1 MDGTLP
7 LSLIVAVTLLSVA
20 VLGFKNKILFK
31 MGVRN
36 FSRRPK
42 ETVIVVIGL
51 LVSTAIISG
60 SLIAGETVNYIIEK
74 ATYDALGTVD
84 ETVAAGGQNFFNYAL
99 YEKLTSDS
107 NVTSRIIGIS
117 PAITSTVPSIDDIT
131 SGITATN
138 AQLHGVNFTYDKE
151 FGSFTLMN
159 GTRTNATDL
168 GSNEVLINN
177 KLAVELNAHIG
188 DKLAVNY
195 VMPGAGF
202 SSHAFTIRYIA
213 QDAGKAQYGL
223 QKTIFMPLEA
233 AQNLVQKPGQ
243 INEIKIS
250 NTGNVE
256 NGVFK
261 SDEVV
266 SAVKQ
271 SLIGASS
278 GTNVM
283 SMKSDLLK
291 QAHDMG
297 TQLSSLF
304 VMLSTFSIIAGVML
318 IINIF
323 VMLAEER
330 KSELGMARAVGMQRR
345 HLIQMFMFEGITYSV
360 LAAAVGS
367 ILGLGIGAGLVN
379 GFNAIFMG
387 GENAMGLTLEL
398 HYSLSDIFN
407 AFLLGVI
414 ITFITIA
421 VASFRISKL
430 NIVEAIRNVTVQE
443 QPRTMKR
450 LMLLGVSLLIAG
462 VISYIVVRSNH
473 IIDVVSPSMVIFGL
487 ALISQQFVS
496 RERSFSRDRVFS
508 IAGVSLVVYLLYLTF
523 SFKDVS
529 FSDAMLVLTLCGLL
543 LVTGVVLIVLFNSNL
558 LLRGLS
564 RSLGRI
570 RSLQA
575 VLKPSIAY
583 PLNKKFRMG
592 MTVMMFALVIFVI
605 VLQSIISVTYRP
617 DMAKE
622 SGGYD
627 VRGFSVAPL
636 ANLTVV
642 QPSSISGG
650 AIGQRSIAPQ
660 DLAEQPTQLSAK
672 VTPLNASKLEYY
684 DGLYRM
690 LVTGVTINN
699 ETIPLRGPPFESIYG
714 IDSNFISHATY
725 KFIDKAKGLN
735 STEDVW
741 RTLSD
746 PHNVV
751 VDSSYQYGS
760 FNNLI
765 KAGDTIEIPVANG
778 TAVLKVV
785 GVLDEMY
792 LHGIFMG
799 KSQMQ
804 QLFPVVA
811 GDSLFL
817 IKVAKGV
824 NPLDITYDL
833 KKGYK
838 VFGMDAK
845 VVHNEVEQ
853 LSQQSQMIFELLEV
867 FLGLGLIIG
876 IASLG
881 AITLRSIVE
890 RRRDIGM
897 MRAMGFQQN
906 QILDVL
912 LIEGL
917 FITTLG
923 TLIGLGTGIVLSYAV
938 YLTYTQMGK
947 VPYNIPSVQLLIIFA
962 VVFAAAIICTM
973 IPARNASRMP
983 PAEAV
988 RYIE

>member
-1 MDGTLP
+1 MDGTLL
-7 LSLIVAVTLLSVA
+7 LSIIVAVMLLSVV
-20 VLGFKNKILFK
+20 VLAFKNKILFK

-42 ETVIVVIGL
+42 ETVIVVVGL

-74 ATYDALGTVD
+74 ATYDALGTID
-84 ETVAAGGQNFFNYAL
+84 ETVTAGGQNFFNYAV

-107 NVTSRIIGIS
+107 NVTSRIVGIS
-117 PAITSTVPSIDDIT
+117 PAITLTVPSIDDVT
-131 SGITATN
+131 SGVTATN

-151 FGSFTLMN
+151 FGCFILMD
-159 GTRTNATDL
+159 GTRTNATNLSSD
-168 GSNEVLINN
+168 EALIDN
-177 KLAVELNAHIG
+177 KLALELNAHAG
-188 DKLAVNY
+188 DKLTVNY
-195 VMPGAGF
+195 VMPGAAF
-202 SSHAFTIRYIA
+202 SSHTFTIKYIA
-213 QDAGKAQYGL
+213 RDVGKAQYGL
-223 QKTIFMPLEA
+223 QKTIFMPLKA

-256 NGVFK
+256 NGAFK

-266 SAVKQ
+266 NAVKQ
-271 SLIGASS
+271 SLVGASS
-278 GTNVM
+278 GTNVI

-291 QAHDMG
+291 QAHDIG

-304 VMLSTFSIIAGVML
+304 VMLSIFSIIAGMML

-367 ILGLGIGAGLVN
+367 IIGVGIGAGLVN

-387 GENAMGLTLEL
+387 GERAMGLTLEL

-430 NIVEAIRNVTVQE
+430 NIVEAIRNVTVTE
-443 QPRTMKR
+443 QPRTIKR
-450 LMLLGVSLLIAG
+450 MVLLGVSLLIAG
-462 VISYIVVRSNH
+462 VVSYIAVRSNY
-473 IIDVVSPSMVIFGL
+473 IIDVVSPSMVIVGV

-496 RERSFSRDRVFS
+496 RERFFSRDRVFS
-508 IAGVSLVVYLLYLTF
+508 TAGVALVAYLLYLTL
-523 SFKDVS
+523 SLKDVS
-529 FSDAMLVLTLCGLL
+529 FSDAMLALTLAGLL
-543 LVTGVVLIVLFNSNL
+543 LVTGVVLIVLFNSSL

-564 RSLGRI
+564 STLGRV

-575 VLKPSIAY
+575 VLKLSIAY

-592 MTVMMFALVIFVI
+592 MTVMMLALVIFVI
-605 VLQSIISVTYRP
+605 VLVSIMSVTYRP
-617 DMAKE
+617 DMEKE
-622 SGGYD
+622 GGGYD

-636 ANLTVV
+636 ANLTAV
-642 QPSSISGG
+642 QPPLISEG
-650 AIGQRSIAPQ
+650 AIGQSSVASQ
-660 DLAEQPTQLSAK
+660 DLSAQSTQLSSK
-672 VTPLNASKLEYY
+672 LTPLNASKVEYY
-684 DGLYRM
+684 DGLYRTQ
-690 LVTGVTINN
+690 VTGVTINN
-699 ETIPLRGPPFESIYG
+699 ETIPLRGPVFEFIYG
-714 IDSNFISHATY
+714 IDSNFTSHATY

-746 PHNVV
+746 QHNVV
-751 VDSSYQYGS
+751 VDSSYQYG
-760 FNNLI
+760 NNNPI
-765 KAGDTIEIPVANG
+765 KAGDTIEIPTANG
-778 TAVLKVV
+778 PSVLKVV
-785 GVLDEMY
+785 GVLDETY

-799 KSQMQ
+799 KSQLQ
-804 QLFPVVA
+804 QLLPVVE

-824 NPLDITYDL
+824 NPLDVTYDL

-845 VVHNEVEQ
+845 VVHDEVEQ
-853 LSQQSQMIFELLEV
+853 LNQQSQMVFELLEV

-906 QILDVL
+906 QILDFL

-917 FITTLG
+917 FITALG
-923 TLIGLGTGIVLSYAV
+923 TLIGLCTGIALSYAI
-938 YLTYTQMGK
+938 YLNFTQMGK
-947 VPYNIPSVQLLIIFA
+947 VPYNIPLIQLLIIFT
-962 VVFAAAIICTM
+962 VVFAAAIICTI

-988 RYIE
+988 RYFE

>member
-1 MDGTLP
+1 MDGTLL
-7 LSLIVAVTLLSVA
+7 LSLIVALTLLSVV
-20 VLGFKNKILFK
+20 VLAFKNKILFK

-42 ETVIVVIGL
+42 ETAIVVIGL

-74 ATYDALGTVD
+74 ATYDALGTID
-84 ETVAAGGQNFFNYAL
+84 ETVAAGNQNFFNYAV

-107 NVTSRIIGIS
+107 NVTSRVVGIS
-117 PAITSTVPSIDDIT
+117 PAITSIVPSIDDVT
-131 SGITATN
+131 SGVTATN

-168 GSNEVLINN
+168 GSGEALINN
-177 KLAVELNAHIG
+177 KLAVELNAHVG

-195 VMPGAGF
+195 VTPGAAF
-202 SSHAFTIRYIA
+202 SSHSFTIKYIA
-213 QDAGKAQYGL
+213 QDVGKAQYGL
-223 QKTIFMPLEA
+223 QKTVFMPLEA

-243 INEIKIS
+243 INEIEIS

-256 NGVFK
+256 NGIVK

-278 GTNVM
+278 GANVM

-291 QAHDMG
+291 KAHDTG

-367 ILGLGIGAGLVN
+367 ILGVGIGAGLVN
-379 GFNAIFMG
+379 GFNAIFMR
-387 GENAMGLTLEL
+387 GENAMGLTLQL

-430 NIVEAIRNVTVQE
+430 NIVEAIRNVTVPE

-450 LMLLGVSLLIAG
+450 MMLLGVFLLIVG
-462 VISYIVVRSNH
+462 VISYIAARSNH
-473 IIDVVSPSMVIFGL
+473 IIDVVSPSMMIFGV

-496 RERSFSRDRVFS
+496 RERSVSRDRVFS
-508 IAGVSLVVYLLYLTF
+508 AAGVALVVYLLYLTF
-523 SFKDVS
+523 SVNDVS
-529 FSDAMLVLTLCGLL
+529 FSDMISMFTLGGLL
-543 LVTGVVLIVLFNSNL
+543 LVTGVVLVVLFNSNL

-564 RSLGRI
+564 STLGRL

-605 VLQSIISVTYRP
+605 VLQSVISATYRP

-622 SGGYD
+622 GGGYD
-627 VRGFSVAPL
+627 VRGLSVAPI

-642 QPSSISGG
+642 QPSSISAG
-650 AIGQRSIAPQ
+650 ADGQSSVASQ
-660 DLAEQPTQLSAK
+660 DQFAQPTQLSTK
-672 VTPLNASKLEYY
+672 LTPLNASKLEYY
-684 DGLYRM
+684 DGLYATQ
-690 LVTGVTINN
+690 VTGVTINN

-714 IDSNFISHATY
+714 IDSNFTSHATY
-725 KFIDKAKGLN
+725 KFVDKAKGLN

-741 RTLSD
+741 RALSD

-751 VDSSYQYGS
+751 VDSSYEYGNY
-760 FNNLI
+760 NNII
-765 KAGDTIEIPVANG
+765 KAGDTIQIPMTNG
-778 TAVLKVV
+778 TSVLKVV

-799 KSQMQ
+799 KSQMR
-804 QLFPVVA
+804 QLFPSVE

-817 IKVAKGV
+817 IKAAKGV
-824 NPLDITYDL
+824 NPLDVTYDL

-845 VVHNEVEQ
+845 VVRDEVEQ
-853 LSQQSQMIFELLEV
+853 LSQQSQMIFELMEV

-923 TLIGLGTGIVLSYAV
+923 TLIGLATGIVLSYAI
-938 YLTYTQMGK
+938 YLNYTQMGK
-947 VPYNIPSVQLLIIFA
+947 VPYNIPLIQLLIIFS
-962 VVFAAAIICTM
+962 VVFTAAIICTI